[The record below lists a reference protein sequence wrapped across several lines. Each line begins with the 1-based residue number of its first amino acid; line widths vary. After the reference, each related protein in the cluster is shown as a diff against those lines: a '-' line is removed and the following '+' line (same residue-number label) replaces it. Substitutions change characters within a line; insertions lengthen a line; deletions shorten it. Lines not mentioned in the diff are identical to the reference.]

1 MNIIR
6 NLKVD
11 LDRIELFSDMGYEY
25 NVDEYKDS
33 MVKHLKELF
42 YNQDPHQNKLIVK
55 AVLSKEIFEKMS
67 DQSAAQA
74 LREIIFASDN
84 IIDWDRAFEAIQ
96 KYMPEMKM
104 FD

>member
-33 MVKHLKELF
+33 MVMMNILQKEKSMSVQEHI
-42 YNQDPHQNKLIVK
+42 QDMKV
-55 AVLSKEIFEKMS
+55 
-67 DQSAAQA
+67 QS
-74 LREIIFASDN
+74 
-84 IIDWDRAFEAIQ
+84 
-96 KYMPEMKM
+96 
-104 FD
+104 

>member
-55 AVLSKEIFEKMS
+55 KILSKEIFEKMS
-67 DQSAAQA
+67 DQGAAQA
-74 LREIIFASDN
+74 LRDILFSDDN
-84 IIDWDRAFEAIQ
+84 IIDWGHAFYSMQ
-96 KYMPEMKM
+96 KNMPELKM
-104 FD
+104 LD

>member
-1 MNIIR
+1 MS
-6 NLKVD
+6 
-11 LDRIELFSDMGYEY
+11 EL
-25 NVDEYKDS
+25 
-33 MVKHLKELF
+33 MVKNVYYRKTNFSNGEF
-42 YNQDPHQNKLIVK
+42 SKFFQ
-55 AVLSKEIFEKMS
+55 KEIFEKMS

-96 KYMPEMKM
+96 KYMPELKM

>member
-1 MNIIR
+1 MLTQSN
-6 NLKVD
+6 D
-11 LDRIELFSDMGYEY
+11 LAIAY
-25 NVDEYKDS
+25 
-33 MVKHLKELF
+33 HLKELF

-96 KYMPEMKM
+96 KYMPELKM
-104 FD
+104 ID